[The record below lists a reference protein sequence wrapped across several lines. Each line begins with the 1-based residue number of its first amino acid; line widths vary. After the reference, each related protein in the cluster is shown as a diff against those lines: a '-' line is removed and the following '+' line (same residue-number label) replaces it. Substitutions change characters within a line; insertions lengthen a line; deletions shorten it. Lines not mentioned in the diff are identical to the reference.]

1 MAPTHLD
8 LPYEK
13 FQWVGHG
20 WRGRFS
26 PKLPE
31 TRRSASV
38 ADLRAPTE
46 HTLPAAVVRVRWLGW
61 APHKSTRGGARTV
74 SPQTIGV
81 VVICE
86 IEDADERGL
95 LAAIFPGRLSGK
107 AQGVD
112 LLNKR
117 SGNWVYFGPSPGSLI
132 PYVYLLGA

>member
-117 SGNWVYFGPSPGSLI
+117 SGNWV
-132 PYVYLLGA
+132 